1 METLAAE
8 ALASVSTVLP
18 PCRATLP
25 SHVARQEERRHW
37 PQRNDEMSE
46 PYTNL
51 SRPRLVLGLACAANF
66 ITILDLWVVSV
77 ACPELQ
83 RSFAPASLAAVSWV
97 LNAYAIVLA
106 AALIPG
112 GRLADSAGRRRA
124 FLGGLGLFGLASLG
138 CALATSLGALI
149 AFRALQ
155 ALGSAL
161 LMPTSL
167 SFALSALPAGRRA
180 TAVGVWTAVSAAA
193 ACSGPLIGGLLLQL
207 SWRWLFFIN
216 LPLIA
221 AALLLA
227 HRHLP
232 DPLPRVRRQVDWVG
246 SALVFLVTALLCTA
260 LVEGDA
266 WSRAQLLALLGLA
279 AGGLLLLLVQQGWH
293 PEPVLLP
300 RLFLLARFRRGAAG
314 IVIYYV
320 GFSSLLLG
328 TTLLLTE
335 SWQRSPLAAALAIAP
350 GPITASLLSP
360 FAGRL
365 TARFGAQRLLLL
377 GGAAFALAGGWPL
390 LSAELAPNYGASVLP
405 SMLCWGVANSLL
417 QPTLFATAD
426 AAPEG
431 QLSSAS
437 ALLTTARQLGSA
449 VGVALLVAVLRAA
462 PGLDGIRSG
471 WLIVLGSGTL
481 LGAQGLRAAVPG
493 SSPGAE
499 ASPAPASTP
508 G

>member
-1 METLAAE
+1 MSKPQT
-8 ALASVSTVLP
+8 
-18 PCRATLP
+18 
-25 SHVARQEERRHW
+25 RQ
-37 PQRNDEMSE
+37 QR
-46 PYTNL
+46 PG
-51 SRPRLVLGLACAANF
+51 LVLGLACSANF

-83 RSFAPASLAAVSWV
+83 RSFAPATLAEVSWV

-112 GRLADSAGRRRA
+112 GRCADGVGRRRA
-124 FLGGLGLFGLASLG
+124 FLAGLALFGLASLG
-138 CALATSLGALI
+138 CGLANTLGALI

-167 SFALSALPAGRRA
+167 SFALSALPAERRA

-193 ACSGPLIGGLLLQL
+193 ACSGPLVGGLLLTL

-227 HRHLP
+227 SRHLP
-232 DPLPRVRRQVDWVG
+232 DSAPRTQRRTDWAG
-246 SALVFLVTALLCTA
+246 AALVFLVTGLLCTA
-260 LVEGDA
+260 LIEGDG
-266 WSRAQLLALLGLA
+266 WTTAQLLAILALA
-279 AGGLLLLLVQQGWH
+279 AGTLLLLALQQSWH
-293 PEPVLLP
+293 PEPILLP
-300 RLFLLARFRRGAAG
+300 RLFLLPRFRLGALG
-314 IVIYYV
+314 IVVYYV

-328 TTLLLTE
+328 TTVLLTE
-335 SWQRSPLAAALAIAP
+335 SWQRSALAAALAIAP

-360 FAGRL
+360 FAGKL
-365 TARFGAQRLLLL
+365 TARFGARWLLLT
-377 GGAAFALAGGWPL
+377 GGACFAAAGAWPL
-390 LSAELAPNYGASVLP
+390 VTAELAPNYTASVLP
-405 SMLCWGVANSLL
+405 SMLCWGVANALL

-431 QLSSAS
+431 QLASAA

-462 PGLDGIRSG
+462 PGLGGIQHA
-471 WLIVLGSGTL
+471 WLVVLGSGVL
-481 LGAQGLRAAVPG
+481 LAGQGLRAG
-493 SSPGAE
+493 SLRSTLPAPAG
-499 ASPAPASTP
+499 ASPAPATTR

>member
-1 METLAAE
+1 
-8 ALASVSTVLP
+8 
-18 PCRATLP
+18 
-25 SHVARQEERRHW
+25 
-37 PQRNDEMSE
+37 MSE
-46 PYTNL
+46 RQRQGQ
-51 SRPRLVLGLACAANF
+51 RPGLVLGLACSANF

-83 RSFAPASLAAVSWV
+83 RSFAPATLAEVSWV
-97 LNAYAIVLA
+97 LNAYAIGLA

-124 FLGGLGLFGLASLG
+124 FLLGLALFGAASLG
-138 CALATSLGALI
+138 CGLATSLGMLI

-167 SFALSALPAGRRA
+167 SFALSALPAPRRA

-193 ACSGPLIGGLLLQL
+193 ACSGPLIGGLLLEL

-227 HRHLP
+227 LWLP
-232 DPLPRVRRQVDWVG
+232 DATPRVERASDWTG
-246 SALVFLVTALLCTA
+246 AILVFLITALLCTA
-260 LVEGDA
+260 LIEGDS
-266 WSRAQLLALLGLA
+266 WSTGQLLSVLGLA
-279 AGGLLLLLVQQGWH
+279 TGGTLLLLLQQSWH
-293 PEPVLLP
+293 PDPVLLP
-300 RLFLLARFRRGAAG
+300 RLFLLPRFRHGVMG
-314 IVIYYV
+314 IVVYYV

-328 TTLLLTE
+328 TTVLLTE
-335 SWQRSPLAAALAIAP
+335 GWQRSVLAAAAAIAP

-360 FAGRL
+360 FAGKL
-365 TARFGAQRLLLL
+365 TARFGAHKLL
-377 GGAAFALAGGWPL
+377 LAGGACFAVAGAWPL
-390 LSAELAPNYGASVLP
+390 LSAMPAANYATSVLP
-405 SMLCWGVANSLL
+405 SMLCWGVANALL
-417 QPTLFATAD
+417 QPTLFGTAD
-426 AAPEG
+426 AAPAA

-449 VGVALLVAVLRAA
+449 VGVALLVAMLKAA
-462 PGLDGIRSG
+462 PGLDGVRRA
-471 WLIVLGSGTL
+471 WLLVLGCGL
-481 LGAQGLRAAVPG
+481 LLAGQGLRA
-493 SSPGAE
+493 GA
-499 ASPAPASTP
+499 AQRSTPAQPDSDHAPASTP